1 MKGWPSLTMAQRM
14 LKKSPS
20 KDRVMHIAHDLLDNT
35 SFPRVCSIERDDAGA
50 HRMREHIR
58 NDFVDEG
65 TLHNIL
71 SRFSRPGFFL
81 SHDVAGRKEERTA
94 HGHRFVALSDAAR
107 VRILFL
113 DPEHHVGERNL
124 FRPSICNV
132 IAIDIPRSARPAKDA
147 TLAVL
152 RMKTTPS
159 NAEMLDS
166 FIELQRLALE
176 FLDTGSTP
184 SQFGTNDAQTS
195 FILHSSPERS
205 RISTR
210 YTDQKNLRAYTEG
223 GKAPA
228 VIRTKAASFKHI
240 VGKFLT
246 RDFKE
251 RAVKNSPE
259 SDAA

>member
-14 LKKSPS
+14 LRKGPNR
-20 KDRVMHIAHDLLDNT
+20 DRLVHIAHDLLDNA
-35 SFPRVCSIERDDAGA
+35 SFPRVHSIERDGVGA

-58 NDFVDEG
+58 DDFLHEE
-65 TLHNIL
+65 TLRNVL
-71 SRFSRPGFFL
+71 SRFSTPGVFL

-124 FRPSICNV
+124 FRPSICNI
-132 IAIDIPRSARPAKDA
+132 IAVDIPRSITPAKDA
-147 TLAVL
+147 TLGIL
-152 RMKTTPS
+152 RMKTTAS
-159 NAEMLDS
+159 DAEILDS
-166 FIELQRLALE
+166 FVELQRLALE

-184 SQFGTNDAQTS
+184 SLFGADNVQTS

-228 VIRTKAASFKHI
+228 VIRTKAASFNHI
-240 VGKFLT
+240 VAKFLT
-246 RDFKE
+246 RNFKE
-251 RAVKNSPE
+251 RHLRNTPE